1 MKILLSCLIAL
12 AFGLATHFNAQAA
25 DTQSEKLRVAMA
37 SISTSQVNLWV
48 PLETG
53 LFRKYGLGVD
63 LVFISGA
70 PIVNAALLSGE
81 VAIAQGGPAP
91 AIQTNLKG
99 AGTYIILGNT
109 NRFPYQLVV
118 APTVKQILDLKGK
131 RFAIARIGAA
141 DHSATLFVLPR
152 LGIQPE
158 KDLNL
163 IAVGAVPSRFA
174 ALVNGSVSATLLI
187 PPETTKA
194 RELGFRVLT
203 NFMDIDVEFQQNA
216 IYTTRAFIN
225 RKMDAVRRFVMA
237 YSEGIHFIHTNPQA
251 TQKIM
256 KKYLKGD
263 DKSIEEAYTEVVL
276 KAAPKIP
283 YPTKAGL
290 QTLIKFMVSTTPELA
305 NSKADDFI
313 DIRFVKELE
322 DSGFYARLYQQ

>member
-1 MKILLSCLIAL
+1 MKTTTTVFFLAALIAVFIG
-12 AFGLATHFNAQAA
+12 ARGANA
-25 DTQSEKLRVAMA
+25 QSEKLRVAMA

-48 PLETG
+48 PLDIG
-53 LFRKYGLGVD
+53 LFKKHRLDVD

-91 AIQTNLKG
+91 SIQTNLKG

-118 APTVKQILDLKGK
+118 APNIKEVADLKGK

-141 DHSATLFVLPR
+141 DHSAVLFVLPR
-152 LGIQPE
+152 LGLQPE
-158 KDLNL
+158 KDLSL

-174 ALVNGSVSATLLI
+174 AFVNGSVAATLLI

-203 NFMDIDVEFQQNA
+203 NFMDIDVDFQQNA
-216 IYTTRAFIN
+216 IYTTKSFID
-225 RKMDAVRRFVMA
+225 RKTDALRRFVMA
-237 YSEGIHFIHTNPQA
+237 YSEGIHYIHTNPKG
-251 TQKIM
+251 TQQIM

-263 DKSIEEAYTEVVL
+263 DKAIEEAYTEVVL

-283 YPTKAGL
+283 YPTKSGL
-290 QTLIKFMVSTTPELA
+290 QTLMKFMAATTPEIA
-305 NSKADDFI
+305 NSKPEDFI
-313 DIRFVKELE
+313 DTRFVKELE
-322 DSGFYARLYQQ
+322 DSGFYARLYR

>member
-1 MKILLSCLIAL
+1 MKTTTTVLFLAALIAVFIS
-12 AFGLATHFNAQAA
+12 ARGANA
-25 DTQSEKLRVAMA
+25 QSEKVRVAMA

-48 PLETG
+48 PLDTG
-53 LFRKYGLGVD
+53 LFKKHRLDVD

-91 AIQTNLKG
+91 SIQTNLKG

-118 APTVKQILDLKGK
+118 APNIKDIADLKGK

-141 DHSATLFVLPR
+141 DHSAVLFVLPR
-152 LGIQPE
+152 LGLHPE
-158 KDLNL
+158 KDLSL

-174 ALVNGSVSATLLI
+174 ALVNGSVAATLLI

-194 RELGFRVLT
+194 RELGFRVLK
-203 NFMDIDVEFQQNA
+203 NFMDIDVDFQQNA
-216 IYTTRAFIN
+216 LYTTKSFID
-225 RKMDAVRRFVMA
+225 RKTDILRRFVMA
-237 YSEGIHFIHTNPQA
+237 YSEGIHYIHTNPKG
-251 TQKIM
+251 TQQIM

-263 DKSIEEAYTEVVL
+263 DKAIEEAYTEVVL

-283 YPTKAGL
+283 YPTKSGL
-290 QTLIKFMVSTTPELA
+290 QTLMKFMAATTPEIA
-305 NSKADDFI
+305 NSKTEDFI
-313 DIRFVKELE
+313 DTRLIKELE
-322 DSGFYARLYQQ
+322 DSGFYARLYR

>member
-1 MKILLSCLIAL
+1 MKTTTTVLFLTALIAVFIG
-12 AFGLATHFNAQAA
+12 ARGANA
-25 DTQSEKLRVAMA
+25 QSEKVRVAMA

-48 PLETG
+48 PLDTG
-53 LFRKYGLGVD
+53 LFKKHRLDVD

-91 AIQTNLKG
+91 SIQTNLKG

-118 APTVKQILDLKGK
+118 APNIKDIADLKGK

-141 DHSATLFVLPR
+141 DHSAVLFVLPR
-152 LGIQPE
+152 LGLQPE
-158 KDLNL
+158 KDLSL

-174 ALVNGSVSATLLI
+174 ALVNGSVAATLSI

-194 RELGFRVLT
+194 RELGFRVLN
-203 NFMDIDVEFQQNA
+203 NFMDIDVDFQQNA
-216 IYTTRAFIN
+216 LYTTKSFID
-225 RKMDAVRRFVMA
+225 RKTDVLRRFVMA
-237 YSEGIHFIHTNPQA
+237 YSEGIHYIHTNPKG
-251 TQKIM
+251 TQQIM

-263 DKSIEEAYTEVVL
+263 DKAIEEAYTEVVL

-283 YPTKAGL
+283 YPTKSGL
-290 QTLIKFMVSTTPELA
+290 QTLMKFMAATTPEIA
-305 NSKADDFI
+305 NSKAEDFI
-313 DIRFVKELE
+313 DTRLVKELE
-322 DSGFYARLYQQ
+322 DSGFYARLYR

>member
-1 MKILLSCLIAL
+1 MKTTTTVLFLAALIAVFIG
-12 AFGLATHFNAQAA
+12 ARGANA
-25 DTQSEKLRVAMA
+25 QSEKLRVAMA

-48 PLETG
+48 PLDTG
-53 LFRKYGLGVD
+53 LFKKHRLDVD

-91 AIQTNLKG
+91 SIQTNLKG

-118 APTVKQILDLKGK
+118 APNIKEVADLKGK

-141 DHSATLFVLPR
+141 DHSAVLFVLPR
-152 LGIQPE
+152 LGLHAE
-158 KDLNL
+158 KELSL

-174 ALVNGSVSATLLI
+174 ALVNGSVAATLLI

-194 RELGFRVLT
+194 RELGFRVLA
-203 NFMDIDVEFQQNA
+203 NFMDIDVDFQQNA
-216 IYTTRAFIN
+216 IYTTKSFID
-225 RKMDAVRRFVMA
+225 RKTETLRRFVMA
-237 YSEGIHFIHTNPQA
+237 YSEGIHYIHTNA
-251 TQKIM
+251 KGTQQIM

-263 DKSIEEAYTEVVL
+263 DKAIEEAYTEVVL

-283 YPTKAGL
+283 YPTKSGL
-290 QTLIKFMVSTTPELA
+290 QTLMKFMAATTPEIA
-305 NSKADDFI
+305 NAKPEQFI
-313 DIRFVKELE
+313 DTRFIKELE
-322 DSGFYARLYQQ
+322 DSGFYSRLYR

>member
-1 MKILLSCLIAL
+1 MKTTATVLFLAALIAVFVG
-12 AFGLATHFNAQAA
+12 ARANA
-25 DTQSEKLRVAMA
+25 QSEKLRVAMA

-48 PLETG
+48 PLDTG
-53 LFRKYGLGVD
+53 LFKKHRLDVD

-91 AIQTNLKG
+91 SIQTNLKG

-118 APTVKQILDLKGK
+118 APNIKEIADLKGK

-141 DHSATLFVLPR
+141 DHSAVLFVLPR
-152 LGIQPE
+152 LGLQPE
-158 KDLNL
+158 RELSL

-174 ALVNGSVSATLLI
+174 ALVSGSVGATLLI

-194 RELGFRVLT
+194 RELGFRVLA
-203 NFMDIDVEFQQNA
+203 NFMDIDVDFQQNA
-216 IYTTRAFIN
+216 IYTTKSFID
-225 RKMDAVRRFVMA
+225 RKTDTLRRFVMA
-237 YSEGIHFIHTNPQA
+237 YSEGIHYIHTNA
-251 TQKIM
+251 KGTQQIM

-263 DKSIEEAYTEVVL
+263 DKAIEEAYTEVVL

-283 YPTKAGL
+283 YPTKSGL
-290 QTLIKFMVSTTPELA
+290 QTLMKFMAATTPEIA
-305 NSKADDFI
+305 NTKPEDFI
-313 DIRFVKELE
+313 DTRFIKELE
-322 DSGFYARLYQQ
+322 DSGFYARLYR

>member
-1 MKILLSCLIAL
+1 MKTTTTVLFLAALITVFVGAQG
-12 AFGLATHFNAQAA
+12 ANA
-25 DTQSEKLRVAMA
+25 QSEKIRVAMA

-48 PLETG
+48 PLDTG
-53 LFRKYGLGVD
+53 LFKKHRLDVD

-91 AIQTNLKG
+91 SIQTNLKG

-118 APTVKQILDLKGK
+118 APNIKEVADLKGK

-141 DHSATLFVLPR
+141 DHSAVLFVLPR
-152 LGIQPE
+152 LGLQPE
-158 KDLNL
+158 KELSL

-174 ALVNGSVSATLLI
+174 ALVNGSVAATLLI

-194 RELGFRVLT
+194 RELGFRVLA
-203 NFMDIDVEFQQNA
+203 NFMDIDVDFQQNA
-216 IYTTRAFIN
+216 IYTTKSFID
-225 RKMDAVRRFVMA
+225 RKTDTLRRFVMA
-237 YSEGIHFIHTNPQA
+237 YSEGIHYIHTNPKG
-251 TQKIM
+251 TQQIM

-263 DKSIEEAYTEVVL
+263 DKAIEEAYTEVVL

-283 YPTKAGL
+283 YPTKSGL
-290 QTLIKFMVSTTPELA
+290 QTLMKFMAATTPEIA
-305 NSKADDFI
+305 NTKAEDFI
-313 DIRFVKELE
+313 DTRFVKELE
-322 DSGFYARLYQQ
+322 DSGFYARLYR